1 MAHGSVTFRDV
12 AIDFSQEE
20 WEFLDSA
27 QRDLYRDVMWE
38 NYSNFISLAGP
49 SMSKPDVITLLDEG
63 KEPWM
68 VVREGTGRHHPE
80 KRAVLSRRKTNDNIR
95 VKIGGRPA
103 PAGRDALGAAR
114 RPSAPVRTRRCKPC
128 GACGRGRQPARPAR
142 RGPGDCGRVPSG
154 HCAPALLCCRCGNSQ
169 KNTNG

>member
-49 SMSKPDVITLLDEG
+49 SISKPDVTTLLDEG

-68 VVREGTGRHHPE
+68 VVREGTRRHHPDIN
-80 KRAVLSRRKTNDNIR
+80 KLILKFIWKSSGLSMSKTILKKEEHIIELRLHDF
-95 VKIGGRPA
+95 KILQ
-103 PAGRDALGAAR
+103 DIL
-114 RPSAPVRTRRCKPC
+114 
-128 GACGRGRQPARPAR
+128 
-142 RGPGDCGRVPSG
+142 
-154 HCAPALLCCRCGNSQ
+154 
-169 KNTNG
+169 